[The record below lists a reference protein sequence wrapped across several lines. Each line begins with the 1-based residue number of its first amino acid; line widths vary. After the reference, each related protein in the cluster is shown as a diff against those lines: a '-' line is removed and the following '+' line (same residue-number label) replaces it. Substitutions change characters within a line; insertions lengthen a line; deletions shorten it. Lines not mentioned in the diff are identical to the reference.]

1 MPFWSRRPQNCAT
14 TEHQASQRLG
24 NLIVFAESSSLA
36 WFYEETFRWGR
47 VGRRIGAIP
56 QQRLLGLLREIH
68 RGNGVLAH
76 GLLIGLV
83 QLGVLV
89 ANDLAHLL

>member
-1 MPFWSRRPQNCAT
+1 
-14 TEHQASQRLG
+14 
-24 NLIVFAESSSLA
+24 
-36 WFYEETFRWGR
+36 
-47 VGRRIGAIP
+47 
-56 QQRLLGLLREIH
+56 
-68 RGNGVLAH
+68 VLAH